1 MNTLTKQIAATEA
14 DIAFAQAGL
23 IAEPESISL
32 KKYLNEQLKFLEVL
46 EEIVNEKGILEVL
59 V

>member
-14 DIAFAQAGL
+14 DIAYAQAGL
-23 IAEPESISL
+23 EVEPESISL
-32 KKYLNEQLKFLEVL
+32 KKYLNEQLEFMRVL